1 MAKQWKEIAL
11 VLRDRQFDETEDLE
25 IDIFDVEVNN
35 LNEFFLPI
43 IIVVVVVFHI
53 CTLSPVPSFSAPLR
67 LLLFVLYL
75 SYYYHFL
82 TCDCFQCKHWG
93 IVLRHIFGVSLGTG
107 DYGHLTIEHAPMLM
121 RRFRSMT
128 RYSNQGFEA
137 AHKLQRQLY
146 SRATNHDCL
155 VPASSCE

>member
-11 VLRDRQFDETEDLE
+11 VLRDRQFDEIEDLE
-25 IDIFDVEVNN
+25 TDIFDVEVNN

-43 IIVVVVVFHI
+43 IIVVVFHI

-82 TCDCFQCKHWG
+82 TCDGFQCKHWG

-128 RYSNQGFEA
+128 RYSNHGFEA

>member
-11 VLRDRQFDETEDLE
+11 VLRDRQFDEIEDLE

-43 IIVVVVVFHI
+43 IIVVVFHI

-82 TCDCFQCKHWG
+82 TCDGFQCKHWG
-93 IVLRHIFGVSLGTG
+93 IVLRHIFGVSLGTR

-128 RYSNQGFEA
+128 RYSNHGFEA

>member
-11 VLRDRQFDETEDLE
+11 VLRDRQFDEIEDLE
-25 IDIFDVEVNN
+25 TDIFDVEVNN

-43 IIVVVVVFHI
+43 IIVVVFHI

-82 TCDCFQCKHWG
+82 TCDGFQCKHWG
-93 IVLRHIFGVSLGTG
+93 IVLRHIFGVSLGTR

-146 SRATNHDCL
+146 SRATNHDSL

>member
-1 MAKQWKEIAL
+1 M
-11 VLRDRQFDETEDLE
+11 
-25 IDIFDVEVNN
+25 N
-35 LNEFFLPI
+35 FFLPI
-43 IIVVVVVFHI
+43 IIVVAVVFHI

-75 SYYYHFL
+75 SYYYHFRSTVLTL

>member
-1 MAKQWKEIAL
+1 MQYSAI
-11 VLRDRQFDETEDLE
+11 
-25 IDIFDVEVNN
+25 IPSSPSSSS
-35 LNEFFLPI
+35 LPT
-43 IIVVVVVFHI
+43 F
-53 CTLSPVPSFSAPLR
+53 SSFS
-67 LLLFVLYL
+67 LYPS
-75 SYYYHFL
+75 SYLMYLPTCLPFDHFELNKL
-82 TCDCFQCKHWG
+82 TLNCIFFQCKHWG

-121 RRFRSMT
+121 RRFRSMS

-155 VPASSCE
+155 VPASSCKWISVAFTLYMSV

>member
-11 VLRDRQFDETEDLE
+11 VLRDRQFDEIEDLE

-43 IIVVVVVFHI
+43 IIVVVFHI

-82 TCDCFQCKHWG
+82 TCDGFQCKHWG
-93 IVLRHIFGVSLGTG
+93 IVLRHIFGVSLGTR

-128 RYSNQGFEA
+128 RYSNHSFEA

-146 SRATNHDCL
+146 SRAKNHDCL
-155 VPASSCE
+155 APASSCE

>member
-11 VLRDRQFDETEDLE
+11 VLRDRQFDEIEDLE
-25 IDIFDVEVNN
+25 IDIFDVEVHNF
-35 LNEFFLPI
+35 NEFFLPI
-43 IIVVVVVFHI
+43 IIVVVFHI

-82 TCDCFQCKHWG
+82 TCDCFQCKHWE

-128 RYSNQGFEA
+128 RYSNHGFEA

-155 VPASSCE
+155 IPASSCE

>member
-11 VLRDRQFDETEDLE
+11 VLRDRQFDEIEDLE
-25 IDIFDVEVNN
+25 TDIFDVEVNN

-43 IIVVVVVFHI
+43 IIVVVFHI

-82 TCDCFQCKHWG
+82 TCDGFQCKHWG
-93 IVLRHIFGVSLGTG
+93 IVLRHIFGVSLGTR

>member
-11 VLRDRQFDETEDLE
+11 VLRDRQFDEIEDLE
-25 IDIFDVEVNN
+25 IDIFDVKVNN

-43 IIVVVVVFHI
+43 IIVVVFHI

-107 DYGHLTIEHAPMLM
+107 DYGHLTIEHAAMLM

-128 RYSNQGFEA
+128 RYSNHGFEA

-146 SRATNHDCL
+146 SRAKKQ
-155 VPASSCE
+155 

>member
-11 VLRDRQFDETEDLE
+11 VLHDRQFDEIEDLE

-35 LNEFFLPI
+35 LNEFVLPI
-43 IIVVVVVFHI
+43 IIVVVFHI

-128 RYSNQGFEA
+128 HYSNHGFEA